1 MPAMPAPLR
10 MRIDALILDMDG
22 VLADTEPLH
31 VRAWDLALSGI
42 SSAVVLKE
50 RARLSGMSSPD
61 IARELI
67 LTFALPLSV
76 EELVWKKRGIYRG
89 MIESGLSAFPGLV
102 DELSLWR
109 DRPLALATSS
119 PREET
124 AMMLERMGFAGWFD
138 PVITCDDVRR
148 AKPAPDCY
156 ALAAQRLGMRPADCI
171 VIEDSAH
178 GIRAA
183 QDAGARVLA
192 VTTTAMPERTEG
204 LLGVFPGTVQALQW
218 LRD

>member
-1 MPAMPAPLR
+1 MPAMPASLRIPLN
-10 MRIDALILDMDG
+10 ALILDMDG
-22 VLADTEPLH
+22 VLADTEPIH
-31 VRAWDLALSGI
+31 VRAWDLALSEI
-42 SSAVVLKE
+42 DRATVLKE

-67 LTFALPLSV
+67 LAFGLSLSV
-76 EELVWKKRGIYRG
+76 EELVSKKRGIYRE
-89 MIESGLSAFPGLV
+89 MIQSGLPAFPGLLE
-102 DELSLWR
+102 ELSLWR

-138 PVITCDDVRR
+138 PVITCDDVLR

-156 ALAAQRLGMRPADCI
+156 ALAVRLLGMRPADCV
-171 VIEDSAH
+171 VIEDSAN

-192 VTTTAMPERTEG
+192 VTTTSVPERTEG
-204 LLGVFPGTVQALQW
+204 LLGVFPGTVKALQW
-218 LRD
+218 LRA

>member
-1 MPAMPAPLR
+1 
-10 MRIDALILDMDG
+10 MRVDALIFDMDG

-42 SSAVVLKE
+42 DSAVVLKE

-67 LTFALPLSV
+67 RTLRLPLSV
-76 EELVWKKRGIYRG
+76 EELVSKKRGIYRE
-89 MIESGLSAFPGLV
+89 MIESGVSAFPGLSE
-102 DELSLWR
+102 ELSLWR
-109 DRPLALATSS
+109 DRPLALVTSS

-124 AMMLERMGFAGWFD
+124 GMMLDRMGFTGVFD
-138 PVITCDDVRR
+138 PVITCDDVPR

-156 ALAAQRLGMRPADCI
+156 ALAVRRLGMRPGDCV

-192 VTTTAMPERTEG
+192 VTTTSMPERTEG

-218 LRD
+218 LRV

>member
-31 VRAWDLALSGI
+31 VRAWDLALSEI
-42 SSAVVLKE
+42 DSAVVLKE
-50 RARLSGMSSPD
+50 RARLSGMSSYD

-67 LTFALPLSV
+67 LAFRLPMSV
-76 EELVWKKRGIYRG
+76 DELVSKKRGIYRG
-89 MIESGLSAFPGLV
+89 MIESGLAAFPGLAG
-102 DELSLWR
+102 ELALWR

-124 AMMLERMGFAGWFD
+124 GMMLERMGFAGWFD
-138 PVITCDDVRR
+138 PIITCDDVPR

-156 ALAAQRLGMRPADCI
+156 ALAVRRLSLRPADCV
-171 VIEDSAH
+171 VIEDSAN

-192 VTTTAMPERTEG
+192 VTTTSVPERTEG
-204 LLGVFPGTVQALQW
+204 LLGVFAGTVQALRW
-218 LRD
+218 LRE